1 MNGPMNDMRDTRQR
15 GLALLVAGTF
25 FMENLDGTILTTA
38 APSIGTAFGVPSVA
52 VGVTITA
59 YLLTLA
65 VLIPLSGWITRRFG
79 TRRVF
84 LAAIAIFTVASVLC
98 ALSMSLVELTV
109 MRVLQGAG
117 GALMVPVGRLAVL
130 RVTER
135 SQLIRTIAWLT
146 WPALVAPVIAP
157 LAGGLLTTYASWH
170 WIFLI
175 NVPLGV
181 IAFVVA
187 WRIVPTSLP
196 ETPPRLDVLG
206 FALTGAGLGLLVYV
220 GSLLS
225 DRGDAAVAVV
235 LATVAVALLAL
246 AVRHFLRREHP
257 LLTLDSLRVETFR
270 LSHAGGSVFRLT
282 ISALPF
288 LLPLLFQDAFGWS
301 PVLAGSLV
309 LWVFVGNIA
318 IKPATTP
325 LLRRFGFRPVLIGAT
340 TAAGISMVLAAF
352 ITAATPLWLIATL
365 LTFSGVARSI
375 GFTAYNTI
383 AFADIDAD
391 AMTDANTLAS
401 TLQQL
406 AAGFGVTVA
415 AIALSGGIA
424 LAGGS
429 GGGPTVPV
437 GAFQFGF
444 AVLAALM
451 VLAVV
456 EAVRLTP
463 TAGENIRPARTA

>member
-1 MNGPMNDMRDTRQR
+1 MNRDPQDPRQR
-15 GLALLVAGTF
+15 TIALLVAGTF

-38 APSIGTAFGVPSVA
+38 APSIGQSFGISSVA

-98 ALSMSLVELTV
+98 ALSTSLVELTV
-109 MRVLQGAG
+109 MRVLQGVG

-130 RVTER
+130 RITER
-135 SQLIRTIAWLT
+135 SELIRTIAWLT

-157 LAGGLLTTYASWH
+157 LAGGLLTTYATWH

-181 IAFVVA
+181 VAFVVA
-187 WRIVPTSLP
+187 WRVVPALP
-196 ETPPRLDVLG
+196 LEIPPRLDWLG
-206 FALTGAGLGLLVYV
+206 LALTGTGLGLLVYV
-220 GSLLS
+220 GALVSE
-225 DRGDAAVAVV
+225 GN
-235 LATVAVALLAL
+235 ATLVEALLAVAASGLL
-246 AVRHFLRREHP
+246 AGAVLHFRRREHP
-257 LLTLDSLRVETFR
+257 LLSLESLRVETFR

-282 ISALPF
+282 ISAMPF

-301 PVLAGSLV
+301 PVLAGTLV
-309 LWVFVGNIA
+309 LCVFVGNIA
-318 IKPATTP
+318 VKPATTP
-325 LLRRFGFRPVLIGAT
+325 LLRRFGFRAVLIGAT
-340 TAAGISMVLAAF
+340 SGAALSIMLAALV
-352 ITAATPLWLIATL
+352 TKDTPLWLIGAL
-365 LTFSGVARSI
+365 LVFSGVARSV

-383 AFADIDAD
+383 AFADIDAP

-406 AAGFGVTVA
+406 AAGFGVTIA

-424 LAGGS
+424 LAGGT
-429 GGGPTVPV
+429 GAGQPVPV

-444 AVLAALM
+444 AVLAALT
-451 VLAVV
+451 VLSVV
-456 EAVRLTP
+456 EAVRLAP
-463 TAGENIRPARTA
+463 TAGENIRPARAS